1 MAQPY
6 EPRGL
11 QNGYRTFDSKIHK
24 TISFRPLVLSEDLHR
39 IHDWMNLPHV
49 IPFWDMALPLEDI
62 REYLEKVLEDPHQTP
77 YIGELDGIS
86 MSYWEAY
93 WAADDVISRYYEAQ
107 PEDQGIHLL
116 IGPPEFLGKGYALPL
131 LRAMTDFQFWHEQ
144 TQKIVTEPDIRNH
157 RVIRVFE
164 RCGFE
169 FHRPIDL
176 PEKRAA
182 LMFCHRDRF
191 EKEVAVDRT

>member
-1 MAQPY
+1 
-6 EPRGL
+6 
-11 QNGYRTFDSKIHK
+11 
-24 TISFRPLVLSEDLHR
+24 
-39 IHDWMNLPHV
+39 MNLPHV
-49 IPFWDMALPLEDI
+49 VPFWDMALPLDEI
-62 REYLEKVLEDPHQTP
+62 REYLRKVLDAPHETS
-77 YIGELDGIS
+77 YIGELDGS
-86 MSYWEAY
+86 PMSYWEAY

-131 LRAMTDFQFWHEQ
+131 LRAITTFQFQHEQ
-144 TQKIVTEPDIRNH
+144 TQKIVTEPDIRND

-169 FHRPIDL
+169 FQRPIDL

-182 LMFCHRDRF
+182 LMFCHRERF